1 MKQRIVFFASIA
13 ISAFILVVGAGV
25 VTSLAYTQGAG
36 VTTSQANNQ
45 GSGTEVS
52 PQLQQQIVEREAAY
66 KDLID
71 QANQRIQSL
80 TDQLNALKPGGT
92 TTVSNPAITAGTA
105 SEIALKAAGT
115 DQAILKTPELVSYQG
130 KAAFEVKL
138 KDGVIYV
145 DSTNGN
151 VLFNGVP
158 QRINEKQ
165 AAEIVGKFLGGMNPK
180 YSIVKKVMFNN
191 TEVYKVVF
199 NVYTVYIDQ
208 FGKVLK
214 AQKYEYTS
222 TGGGGGGSSSSS
234 GGGGGGGG
242 EHEDGGGGEGDD

>member
-1 MKQRIVFFASIA
+1 MKQRFVFFASIA

-25 VTSLAYTQGAG
+25 ATSLAYG
-36 VTTSQANNQ
+36 Q
-45 GSGTEVS
+45 GSGNDVS

-66 KDLID
+66 NDLIN
-71 QANQRIQSL
+71 QANQRIQAL
-80 TDQLNALKPGGT
+80 TDQLNALKVGET
-92 TTVSNPAITAGTA
+92 TMVSNPAITAAKA
-105 SEIALKAAGT
+105 SEIALRTAGLEG
-115 DQAILKTPELVSYQG
+115 QSILKNPELVSYEG

-138 KDGVIYV
+138 KDGVIYI

-180 YSIVKKVMFNN
+180 YSIVKKVKIND

-222 TGGGGGGSSSSS
+222 TGGGGGGGSSSSS
-234 GGGGGGGG
+234 GGGGGGG
-242 EHEDGGGGEGDD
+242 EDHEGGEGGD